1 MSSALQIL
9 RFQIFYVLDKSGEIR
24 RSISCE
30 SSAEQPEQLPL
41 SASLL
46 FINYS
51 VAV

>member
-9 RFQIFYVLDKSGEIR
+9 RFQIFYVLDKSGETS

-30 SSAEQPEQLPL
+30 SAAEPPEQLLL

-46 FINYS
+46 FIHYS